1 MFIRGLSKDFYL
13 EIELPGMDYS
23 KAGRNMVADLM
34 SKWGV
39 SWDQD
44 VNKMD
49 SVFKSETGGQIYV
62 GGWEVRCCSVN
73 LL

>member
-1 MFIRGLSKDFYL
+1 
-13 EIELPGMDYS
+13 MDYS
-23 KAGRNMVADLM
+23 KAGRNMVADMM